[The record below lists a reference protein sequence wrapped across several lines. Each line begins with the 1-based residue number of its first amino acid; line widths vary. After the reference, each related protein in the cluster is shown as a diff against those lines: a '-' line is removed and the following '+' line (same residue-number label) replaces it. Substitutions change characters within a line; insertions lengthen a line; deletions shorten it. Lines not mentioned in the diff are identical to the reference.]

1 LPRSAESN
9 QITVPRPPPLIKSLL
24 VFILVIAAVFFAGA
38 VVSYPLYYCLSRLA
52 DLGYHKVLHY
62 SILLSGLTLG
72 VGYLQAARQLTAVLG
87 WKNGRREI
95 TQALVRGFA
104 AGVFIL
110 LIIELCL
117 SLLGMRQ
124 ADPDLYNGLMPL
136 LLAIVKAITTGFT
149 VALLEETLY
158 RGAIYTGLARYTN
171 AATALILSSLFY
183 GAAHFIDMPE
193 LPAGMAATW
202 LTGFNLLAGAFV
214 AFTDPFILDAL
225 ITLTLLGVLLGLLR
239 RHTGNIFACIGVHA
253 GIVTINKIFAYA
265 TDYQPGTRYA
275 WLVNSYDHQT
285 GLLASFWLAL
295 VCLFYIQVIMRKG
308 NVTVFKI

>member
-1 LPRSAESN
+1 LPHSAESN

-38 VVSYPLYYCLSRLA
+38 VVSYPLYYCLSQLA

-72 VGYLQAARQLTAVLG
+72 VGYLQATRQLTAVLG

-124 ADPDLYNGLMPL
+124 SDPDLYNGLMPL
-136 LLAIVKAITTGFT
+136 LFAIAKAITTGFI

-158 RGAIYTGLARYTN
+158 RGAIYTGLARHMHHR
-171 AATALILSSLFY
+171 AALIISSLFY
-183 GAAHFIDMPE
+183 GAVHFIEIPE

-225 ITLTLLGVLLGLLR
+225 ISLALLGLLLGLLR
-239 RHTGNIFACIGVHA
+239 RHTGNIMLCIGLHA
-253 GIVTINKIFAYA
+253 GIVTMNKIFSYA
-265 TDYQPGTRYA
+265 ADYQYGSPHAY
-275 WLVNSYDHQT
+275 LVNNYDHQT
-285 GLLASFWLAL
+285 GVLAAVWLVMCCAL
-295 VCLFYIQVIMRKG
+295 YYGLVMK
-308 NVTVFKI
+308 KSSAA